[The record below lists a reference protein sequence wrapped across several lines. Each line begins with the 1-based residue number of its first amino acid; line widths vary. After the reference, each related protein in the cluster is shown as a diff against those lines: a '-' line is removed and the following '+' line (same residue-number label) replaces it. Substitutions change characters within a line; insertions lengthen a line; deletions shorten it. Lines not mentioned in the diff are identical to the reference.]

1 MADRLKKSLTEVMEL
16 TTLELQYW
24 FQYLLLEQEEAK
36 ATMRRTKGGYNTTKH
51 KGRR

>member
-1 MADRLKKSLTEVMEL
+1 MADRLKMSLAEVMEL

-24 FQYLLLEQEEAK
+24 YQYMLLEQEESK
-36 ATMRRTKGGYNTTKH
+36 ATMRRTKGGNNTTKH